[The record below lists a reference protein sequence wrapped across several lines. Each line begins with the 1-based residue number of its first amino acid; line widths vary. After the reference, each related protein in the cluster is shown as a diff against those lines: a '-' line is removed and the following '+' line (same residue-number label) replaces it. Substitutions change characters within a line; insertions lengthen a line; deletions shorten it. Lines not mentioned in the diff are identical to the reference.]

1 MDFRT
6 LGPFEVLDADDL
18 VAVPRQATS
27 RACPAGERVG
37 RVVAADRLAD
47 DLWDGDPPH
56 AASSVLYSYVSKLR
70 RALGGRD
77 CPLVTRAPGYVL
89 DVAPTDVD
97 AHRFEALV
105 REVEHTPDAPAG
117 LGLGPPVRGAALWR
131 GPALAD
137 FAGARWADDEAARLD
152 EVRLR
157 AIERRLDAELA
168 LGHHKAVVAE
178 VEPLVA
184 AYPLRERLCGQL
196 MLGLYRSGRQA
207 EALRAFC
214 GCAPTWSTSW
224 ASPQP

>member
-18 VAVPRQATS
+18 VAVPAASNEPCLPCWRPGS
-27 RACPAGERVG
+27 M
-37 RVVAADRLAD
+37 RVVPADRLAD

-70 RALGGRD
+70 RALGGVTARWSPGLPATCWTWPPPMSTPTGSKPSSVRSSTRLTPRRPGSRPT
-77 CPLVTRAPGYVL
+77 CPRRSRCGGARRSPISPG
-89 DVAPTDVD
+89 P
-97 AHRFEALV
+97 
-105 REVEHTPDAPAG
+105 
-117 LGLGPPVRGAALWR
+117 LGRRRGRPPGRGAA
-131 GPALAD
+131 P
-137 FAGARWADDEAARLD
+137 
-152 EVRLR
+152 

-207 EALRAFC
+207 ERC
-214 GCAPTWSTSW
+214 GPSRDCHLVDAGHH
-224 ASPQP
+224 PQP